1 MNQARFQKQQ
11 REKARREK
19 AAAKWARKEARAA
32 ADDEPADGPAMLD
45 EETVL
50 TQLAELHQ
58 SFESGAIPFEDF
70 EEAKTELM
78 ARLRVEV
85 QARRQ
90 QRARRSAAAIEPGA
104 VPAATAWWVACC
116 TPR

>member
-19 AAAKWARKEARAA
+19 AQAKFARKEARATA
-32 ADDEPADGPAMLD
+32 AIEGENEPGPAMLD

-58 SFESGAIPFEDF
+58 RFEAGTIEFADFED
-70 EEAKTELM
+70 AKGQLM
-78 ARLRVEV
+78 ERLIVE
-85 QARRQ
+85 
-90 QRARRSAAAIEPGA
+90 
-104 VPAATAWWVACC
+104 
-116 TPR
+116 

>member
-19 AAAKWARKEARAA
+19 AAAKFARKEARATA
-32 ADDEPADGPAMLD
+32 AEDGETAEGPAMLD

-58 SFESGAIPFEDF
+58 RFEAGTITFEDF
-70 EEAKTELM
+70 EDAKGHLM
-78 ARLRVEV
+78 ERLRVD
-85 QARRQ
+85 
-90 QRARRSAAAIEPGA
+90 
-104 VPAATAWWVACC
+104 
-116 TPR
+116 

>member
-19 AAAKWARKEARAA
+19 AAAKFARKEARATA
-32 ADDEPADGPAMLD
+32 ADEGDPADGPAMLD

-58 SFESGAIPFEDF
+58 RFEAGTITFEDF
-70 EEAKTELM
+70 EDAGSTC
-78 ARLRVEV
+78 RPNPLR
-85 QARRQ
+85 ATRRG
-90 QRARRSAAAIEPGA
+90 RRG
-104 VPAATAWWVACC
+104 
-116 TPR
+116 R